1 MSLMAIILWALYPLS
16 PWKRYYEAAR
26 WLLDVLIRNIQDQAT
41 VDWLCAYPDDPRG
54 ISHVERAIDDLN
66 ASIDL
71 LIYIRARELLGLK
84 AGRWRRPKPSP
95 PQRRRS
101 RTFNELY
108 ARLRACG
115 LRFSQIE
122 RLATRRA
129 EKLKRLL
136 AASPDL
142 LPRAGEGPRT
152 LSEQQ
157 ANSGG
162 GPAYL
167 LAAPFEATAPP
178 VPHLIAPAATS
189 ADASLPRSGE
199 EAGERCAVFI
209 IVSQP
214 TPAHL
219 RAGLRVRA
227 PP

>member
-1 MSLMAIILWALYPLS
+1 MNLMAIILWALYPLS
-16 PWKRYYEAAR
+16 PWKRFYESAR
-26 WLLDVLIRNIQDQAT
+26 YLLDVLVRNIQDPRT

-54 ISHVERAIDDLN
+54 IPHIERAIDDLH
-66 ASIDL
+66 AGIDL
-71 LIYIRARELLGLK
+71 LIYIRAREILGLK
-84 AGRWRRPKPSP
+84 PGRWRRPRPSP

-101 RTFNELY
+101 RSFNELY

-129 EKLKRLL
+129 EKLERLL

-142 LPRAGEGPRT
+142 LPRAGEGPRSLT
-152 LSEQQ
+152 EQQ

-167 LAAPFEATAPP
+167 FAAPFEATAPP
-178 VPHLIAPAATS
+178 VPHLIAPAATL
-189 ADASLPRSGE
+189 ALASLPRSGE
-199 EAGERCAVFI
+199 ECGARCAI
-209 IVSQP
+209 ILIVYP
-214 TPAHL
+214 TPAHR